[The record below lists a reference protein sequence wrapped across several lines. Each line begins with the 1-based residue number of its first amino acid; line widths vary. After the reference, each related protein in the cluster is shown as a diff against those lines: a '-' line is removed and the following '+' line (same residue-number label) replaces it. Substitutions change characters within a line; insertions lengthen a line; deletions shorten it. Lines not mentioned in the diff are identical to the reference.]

1 MKRSIICILF
11 AVMMISSLYSADT
24 TYSSELTREIQ
35 LQGAY
40 DKVVSIEFD
49 EIAAQSQSELSGI
62 PFNIQDQTVQ
72 AGSGNGRAISRWN
85 IITNTPFTLRVSCD
99 GMFHED
105 DIEKKKPSL
114 EFSLTFTYDLAYY
127 VKGEEDSDK
136 GSFTYSYSTESNG
149 DENNVFSMIPE
160 DVVPD
165 TNTFIGSVDGIVYFK
180 FDTQATD
187 IDNDDLYPPGNYYA
201 DVKVEVITE

>member
-1 MKRSIICILF
+1 MKKSIICILF
-11 AVMMISSLYSADT
+11 AIVMISGLYSA

-72 AGSGNGRAISRWN
+72 AGAGNGRTISSWN

-105 DIEKKKPSL
+105 DAYKTPL

-127 VKGEEDSDK
+127 VSGSEKSDK
-136 GSFTYSYSTESNG
+136 GSFTYSTKVKDDG
-149 DENNVFSMIPE
+149 NNIFSMMPE
-160 DVVPD
+160 NIVPD
-165 TNTFIGSVDGIVYFK
+165 TNTFIGSVDGLVYFK
-180 FDTQATD
+180 FETSATD
-187 IDNDDLYPPGNYYA
+187 IDNDNLYRPGNYYA
-201 DVKVEVITE
+201 DVKVEVMTE

>member
-1 MKRSIICILF
+1 MKKSIICILF
-11 AVMMISSLYSADT
+11 LAMMISGLYSA

-72 AGSGNGRAISRWN
+72 TGAGNGRTISSWN

-105 DIEKKKPSL
+105 DAVKEKPL

-127 VKGEEDSDK
+127 ISGSEESEK
-136 GSFTYSYSTESNG
+136 GSFTYSIKANDNG
-149 DENNVFSMIPE
+149 NNIFSMMPE
-160 DVVPD
+160 NVVPD
-165 TNTFIGSVDGIVYFK
+165 TNTFIGSVDGLVYFK
-180 FDTQATD
+180 FETSATD
-187 IDNDDLYPPGNYYA
+187 IDNDNLYPPGNYYA
-201 DVKVEVITE
+201 DVKVEVMTE

>member
-1 MKRSIICILF
+1 MKRSIICIFF
-11 AVMMISSLYSADT
+11 ALMMISSLYSADT

-49 EIAAQSQSELSGI
+49 EIAAQSQGELSGI

-72 AGSGNGRAISRWN
+72 AESGNGRAISRWN

-105 DIEKKKPSL
+105 VIEKKKPL
-114 EFSLTFTYDLAYY
+114 NFSLTFTYDLAYY
-127 VKGEEDSDK
+127 VSGNEESYK
-136 GSFTYSYSTESNG
+136 GSFTYSTDPESNG
-149 DENNVFSMIPE
+149 DENNVINMIPE

-165 TNTFIGSVDGIVYFK
+165 TNTFIGSVDGLVYFK
-180 FDTQATD
+180 FNTFSKD
-187 IDNDDLYPPGNYYA
+187 IDIDELYPPGNYYA